1 MNFNV
6 VKGRLI
12 VLFAEID
19 FPAVSSPTVQRKSD
33 FCRAFSDPPNLLRKL
48 NEDAF
53 NMRWL
58 AAICSAEQRTI
69 FVFLNQFA

>member
-1 MNFNV
+1 MNSNV

-12 VLFAEID
+12 VSFAEID
-19 FPAVSSPTVQRKSD
+19 FPAVSSQTVQRKRGLS
-33 FCRAFSDPPNLLRKL
+33 RSFSDLPNLLLKL

-53 NMRWL
+53 NMRRL

-69 FVFLNQFA
+69 FVFLSQFA